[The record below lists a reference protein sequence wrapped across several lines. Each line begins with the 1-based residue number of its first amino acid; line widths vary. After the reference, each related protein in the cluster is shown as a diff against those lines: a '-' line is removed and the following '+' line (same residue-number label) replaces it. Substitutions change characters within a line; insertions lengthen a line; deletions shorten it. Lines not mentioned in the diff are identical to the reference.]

1 MQVHG
6 TQAFFHGA
14 RSYHSEVG
22 QPNVRP
28 MNRLLNVR
36 ILLLITTV
44 SGTSCV
50 PADANRTSRLNAAFL
65 SVVAAEDARPTGG
78 PALVRLHVLA
88 DSDSRFIRAA
98 AVRALGRLENPD
110 VADRI
115 ELALSDPAPEVRAEA
130 ANALAQAYFGA
141 NGSDALDPLL
151 EQAEVEHDLT
161 ARAAVAASLG
171 RLALDPVDAERASD
185 ALIEMSYAH
194 GTDAPGELME
204 GVALGI
210 DALSRSTGAGVVHG
224 RLARRLDE
232 LRLYADGTVT
242 RQHQARVRALALN
255 VLGSAG
261 LLDRERMR
269 IALRDDGV
277 VVKAAGVRWIAMLSP
292 DQQGDALRQ
301 AMFSR
306 SVPAQIE
313 GLRFIVS
320 QPRTAT
326 TCEYLMSGARTPPP
340 DVVLPVGLRVLSID
354 GLAQACPDLIAQR
367 EVLSTAAAPDQL
379 DSIEWQPPSHALV
392 ALAQI
397 APSAAGNILPEHVGH
412 SNPFVRS
419 YAARAAGIIG
429 DRSVLRTL
437 LTDTAPNVRTEA
449 LLGLT
454 RLDGRAADRAAIEQL
469 TIVDPQL
476 VMTASATLAG
486 SREPDAGA
494 ALTDALD
501 RMSEERR
508 ETFRDARR
516 ALLDRLAEL
525 GGSELS
531 ERLIPYLSDYDALVA
546 QDAARVLEAWNGR
559 PYFSTPIPPES
570 SALPTVEDLEQM
582 VRSIVVLHMQGGGE
596 IHIALHPYAA
606 TTNTWRFFRQARNG
620 DFNGLT
626 FHRWAPNFVIQGGSP
641 NANEY
646 YGDGPFSRDEV
657 GMHHWRGS
665 VGISTRGHDTGDGQI
680 FVNLLDNTRLDHQYT
695 VIGMVTDGLDVVD
708 EVNEGGMIQRTEVRP
723 TR

>member
-1 MQVHG
+1 
-6 TQAFFHGA
+6 
-14 RSYHSEVG
+14 
-22 QPNVRP
+22 
-28 MNRLLNVR
+28 MNQLLNAR
-36 ILLLITTV
+36 FFLLLTTV
-44 SGTSCV
+44 SATSCA

-78 PALVRLHVLA
+78 SAMVRLHVFA

-98 AVRALGRLENPD
+98 AVRALGRLENSG

-115 ELALSDPAPEVRAEA
+115 ERALSDPAPEVRAAA
-130 ANALAQAYFGA
+130 ANALVQAYFGA
-141 NGSDALDPLL
+141 NGSDALGPLL
-151 EQAEVEHDLT
+151 EQAEVEHDVT
-161 ARAAVAASLG
+161 ARAAVASSLG
-171 RLALDPVDAERASD
+171 RLNLDTVDAERASD
-185 ALIEMSYAH
+185 ALIDMSYAH
-194 GTDAPGELME
+194 GADAPGELME

-210 DALSRSTGAGVVHG
+210 DALSRSTRAGVVQG

-232 LRLYADGTVT
+232 LRLYADGSVT
-242 RQHQARVRALALN
+242 RQQQARVRALALN

-269 IALRDDGV
+269 IALRDESV
-277 VVKAAGVRWIAMLSP
+277 VVKTAGVRWITTLSP
-292 DQQGDALRQ
+292 DEQGEALRQ

-313 GLRFIVS
+313 GLRFIVGE
-320 QPRTAT
+320 PRTAT

-340 DVVLPVGLRVLSID
+340 DVDVPVGLRVLSID
-354 GLAQACPDLIAQR
+354 GLAEACPDLIAQR
-367 EVLSTAAAPDQL
+367 DVLSTAAAPDRI
-379 DSIEWQPPSHALV
+379 DSIDWQPASHALV

-397 APSAAGNILPEHVGH
+397 APLAAGSILPGHVAH
-412 SNPFVRS
+412 ANPFVRS

-476 VMTASATLAG
+476 VMTASAALAG

-494 ALTDALD
+494 ALSDALD

-559 PYFSTPIPPES
+559 PYFPTPIPPES
-570 SALPTVEDLEQM
+570 SALPTVEELEQM
-582 VRSIVVLHMQGGGE
+582 LRSMVVLHMQGGGE

-606 TTNTWRFFRQARNG
+606 TTNTWRFFQQARDG

-708 EVNEGGMIQRTEVRP
+708 EVNEGGMIERTEVRR

>member
-1 MQVHG
+1 M
-6 TQAFFHGA
+6 AD
-14 RSYHSEVG
+14 SYHSDVVH
-22 QPNVRP
+22 PNVRS
-28 MNRLLNVR
+28 MTRLLNGR
-36 ILLLITTV
+36 ILLVLTTV
-44 SGTSCV
+44 SVASCA
-50 PADANRTSRLNAAFL
+50 PADANRASRSNAAFL
-65 SVVAAEDARPTGG
+65 SIVAAEDARPTGG
-78 PALVRLHVLA
+78 PALVRLHILA

-110 VADRI
+110 VADSLER
-115 ELALSDPAPEVRAEA
+115 ALSDPAPEVRAEA
-130 ANALAQAYFGA
+130 ANALAQAYFGVS
-141 NGSDALDPLL
+141 GGEALGPLL
-151 EQAEVEHDLT
+151 ERAEVEHDLT
-161 ARAAVAASLG
+161 ARAALASSMG
-171 RLALDPVDAERASD
+171 RLVLNAVDAERVSD

-210 DALSRSTGAGVVHG
+210 DALSRSTGADVVHG
-224 RLARRLDE
+224 RLARRLDA
-232 LRLYADGTVT
+232 LRLYADGSVT
-242 RQHQARVRALALN
+242 RQHQARVRALAVN

-269 IALRDDGV
+269 IALRDENV
-277 VVKAAGVRWIAMLSP
+277 VVKTAGARWIEMLPP
-292 DQQGDALRQ
+292 DQRGEALRQ

-306 SVPAQIE
+306 SVPAQTE
-313 GLRFIVS
+313 GLRFILS
-320 QPRTAT
+320 QPRTAR
-326 TCEYLMSGARTPPP
+326 TCEYLISGAQAPPP
-340 DVVLPVGLRVLSID
+340 DLFVPVGLRVLSID
-354 GLAQACPDLIAQR
+354 GLAKACPDLIAQR
-367 EVLSTAAAPDQL
+367 DVLSTVAAPDQI
-379 DSIEWQPPSHALV
+379 DSIAWQPASRALV

-397 APSAAGNILPEHVGH
+397 APATVVDILPGHVGH
-412 SNPFVRS
+412 SNPFVRT
-419 YAARAAGIIG
+419 YAAQAASIIG
-429 DRSVLRTL
+429 DRSVLRML
-437 LTDTAPNVRTEA
+437 LTDPASNVRTEA
-449 LLGLT
+449 LRGLT

-476 VMTASATLAG
+476 VMTASAALAG
-486 SREPDAGA
+486 SPEPDAGA
-494 ALTDALD
+494 ALADALD
-501 RMSEERR
+501 RMSVERR

-516 ALLDRLAEL
+516 ALLDRLKEL

-531 ERLIPYLSDYDALVA
+531 ERLIPYLSDYDPLVA
-546 QDAARVLEAWNGR
+546 QDVAGVLEAWEGR
-559 PYFSTPIPPES
+559 RYFPTPIPPES
-570 SALPTVEDLEQM
+570 IALPTVEDLEEM
-582 VRSIVVLHMQGGGE
+582 ARSTVVLHMQGGGE
-596 IHIALHPYAA
+596 IHMALHPYEA
-606 TTNTWRFFRQARNG
+606 TTNTWRFFQQARDG